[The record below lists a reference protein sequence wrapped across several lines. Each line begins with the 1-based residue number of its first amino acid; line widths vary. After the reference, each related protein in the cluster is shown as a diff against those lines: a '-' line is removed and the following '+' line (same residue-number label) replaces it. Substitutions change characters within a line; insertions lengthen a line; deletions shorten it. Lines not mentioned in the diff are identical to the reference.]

1 MPQPDASMTVSPE
14 APRPVQAPLKV
25 PVRKQWKHRFASN
38 SWAKEKDRKRRKSLE
53 MWLQIVQRDP
63 FSTTVGMQIHGMT
76 NSEMLAVLADVF
88 RSKATA
94 TLFSRAGSVL
104 AFIRWGIAELGE
116 AFVLFPTDEGI
127 AYEYIC
133 HLRDERAPATK
144 AQRFLQALAFSGGLL
159 GVNMKETLG
168 SRRLHGGALPVE
180 GCRSVRKKDP
190 FTVQQLVTLERA
202 AASTEPTADSIFA
215 GFICFLVHARLRWS
229 DGQHVVSEPV
239 LAVDASG
246 KGTILGAMVSLKNA
260 PQGEVCVFNKPE
272 RVPDIVA
279 LFRDIA
285 SGSAPLGKLPS
296 LRGKLLYAAGHTFG
310 RMTHLAVRLLS
321 RMGNERNRSIE
332 DLIPFIGEAVSLL
345 QAAAPRVLKPM
356 MCERPILLFT
366 DGACEDEGKVVT
378 HGAMLFDPHHG
389 IREYFGDHVPRHL
402 AEQWSASGSKQ
413 LIAQAE
419 LLPVVVAK
427 RTWSQVLKGRKV
439 LVFIDNEGV
448 KASLVRSFS
457 PSLHT
462 LSLLK
467 CNAML
472 DTQFQMWNWYSRVPS
487 ASNPADAASR
497 LEFKGY
503 DGWRK
508 VTPDYS
514 DHAA

>member
-1 MPQPDASMTVSPE
+1 MASC
-14 APRPVQAPLKV
+14 AR
-25 PVRKQWKHRFASN
+25 
-38 SWAKEKDRKRRKSLE
+38 SLE
-53 MWLQIVQRDP
+53 DLEICHKVWQETQEQLEKGWLTGPYTEEQLDLRHGGTWVPSKRFGIRQSGKIRCIDDCSEFLVNS
-63 FSTTVGMQIHGMT
+63 STSVPEKLDLEALDQFVALARFWAAEICGRAGERVEPAALVGRCMDLKSAYKQLCRKPEHAWA
-76 NSEMLAVLADVF
+76 SVVAVLNPDD
-88 RSKATA
+88 
-94 TLFSRAGSVL
+94 GSVSFFEAVALPFGATSAVLSFNRAARAIRDILIKLFFLPSTSFFDDYGMLELRHLGSNNQFL
-104 AFIRWGIAELGE
+104 AES
-116 AFVLFPTDEGI
+116 VL
-127 AYEYIC
+127 
-133 HLRDERAPATK
+133 K
-144 AQRFLQALAFSGGLL
+144 LL
-159 GVNMKETLG
+159 GWEIAMDDHK
-168 SRRLHGGALPVE
+168 RM
-180 GCRSVRKKDP
+180 P
-190 FTVQQLVTLERA
+190 FQE
-202 AASTEPTADSIFA
+202 EFP
-215 GFICFLVHARLRWS
+215 
-229 DGQHVVSEPV
+229 
-239 LAVDASG
+239 
-246 KGTILGAMVSLKNA
+246 ILGAMVSLKNA

-310 RMTHLAVRLLS
+310 RMTHLAVQLLS
-321 RMGNERNRSIE
+321 RMGNERNHSIE

-462 LSLLK
+462 LSLLR

-487 ASNPADAASR
+487 ASNPTDAASR
-497 LEFKGY
+497 LELKGY

-508 VTPDYS
+508 VTTIRITQLEWGIC
-514 DHAA
+514 A